1 MATDGEGTS
10 PLATLDDYVRR
21 YGTPT
26 EPGRVTALL
35 EDATDAL
42 LSEYESYWCEPYR
55 EGVHEAF
62 DRSATAVCCAI
73 VHRAV
78 ATDGSLA
85 GATQFS
91 QGAGDYSASVTLAS
105 PGGDLYVGRS
115 DRRRLGLAGC
125 RVGSIRPMTAADR
138 EGASRDADT

>member
-1 MATDGEGTS
+1 MGTDGEGAT

-35 EDATDAL
+35 ADASDAL
-42 LSEYESYWCEPYR
+42 LSEYELYWGEPYR
-55 EGVHEAF
+55 EGAHAAF
-62 DRSATAVCCAI
+62 DRSAESVCCSM
-73 VHRAV
+73 VRRAV
-78 ATDGSLA
+78 ATDGSLP
-85 GATQFS
+85 GATQLS
-91 QGAGDYSASVTLAS
+91 QGAGGYTASVTLAS

-138 EGASRDADT
+138 EGER